1 MCQKWKPGPGVLFKT
16 KKLANTGLFL
26 FLITV
31 QTLGKKKNLPLLP
44 NPFCGDFVV
53 LLVLRPC
60 RAPRPTSLRRLARS
74 VSAVRI
80 ALHAGVRTSQIALSI
95 SACFSSHCTP
105 FFSPPFFIMLSHVN
119 PSSSL
124 NAVHFWV
131 HSNVIVCCSSS
142 LFFFFLSITFHCQR
156 FYLGFL
162 FSTAVCLFVCFLF
175 FALADVYCY
184 ILSGFFVFLFFFVV
198 V

>member
-1 MCQKWKPGPGVLFKT
+1 MSRASAYIPAQTCSLRLCGAHSAARRGTYVSNRAFYLR
-16 KKLANTGLFL
+16 L
-26 FLITV
+26 FLI
-31 QTLGKKKNLPLLP
+31 
-44 NPFCGDFVV
+44 
-53 LLVLRPC
+53 
-60 RAPRPTSLRRLARS
+60 S
-74 VSAVRI
+74 
-80 ALHAGVRTSQIALSI
+80 LHA
-95 SACFSSHCTP
+95 

-142 LFFFFLSITFHCQR
+142 LFFFFFFLSLTFHCQR

-162 FSTAVCLFVCFLF
+162 FSTVVCLFVCFLF

-184 ILSGFFVFLFFFVV
+184 ILSGFFVFLFFFCCGVEECLSFLGAFGDARTTRGNEGF
-198 V
+198 